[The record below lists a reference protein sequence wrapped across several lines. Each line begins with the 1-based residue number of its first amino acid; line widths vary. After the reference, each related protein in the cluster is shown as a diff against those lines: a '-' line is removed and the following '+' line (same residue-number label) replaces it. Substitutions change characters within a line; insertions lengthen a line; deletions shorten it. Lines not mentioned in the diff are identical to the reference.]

1 MKNKNSYRKE
11 LYVTTQLE
19 NRKVRVRIMRKVFK
33 GLFATFLSTS
43 VLLAGCAQE
52 ETSTNKATK
61 MPKVKD
67 EFIKA
72 SDKVKSPAKAKERK
86 DTFVIG
92 MPSPGGI
99 FLPHFMENG
108 WDGNITQAIFAPL
121 VGLDKEGKPIPI
133 LAKKWDISED
143 QLTYTLHLKD
153 DVKFSDGSPLTADD
167 VAFTL
172 TLLHDQTY
180 SGATDISQ
188 TAIKGGQAYK
198 EGKATS
204 IEGIQVIDPKTITIT
219 TEKVNAQTLSLI
231 GGEVISKAYYGKE
244 YKQGNLEY
252 LKELY
257 GKPMGAGA
265 YKLDKYIPGQ
275 EVRFVAN
282 ENYFEGKPKIEHFIY
297 KITKGDTNL
306 QQFQA
311 GEVDYD
317 GFTTNAETI
326 EQLKELGFANIN
338 VYTGSSYGYIKMNYK
353 KPHFKDKR
361 VRQAFIYGLERQKI
375 IDTYFQGYASLVNVP
390 ITPVS
395 WAYTEEG
402 INKYEYNLEK
412 AKKLLD
418 EAGWKA
424 GSDGIREKD
433 GQKLKVSYFA
443 SSASKINDVMIPV
456 MKEDYKKIGVDFNPE
471 YMDFNTM
478 ISKVIKGNYDLAMVS
493 TPMIDDPSGTIE
505 EFVSTSKRNYD
516 GYHNPK
522 VDELAKQAL
531 ETLDIEKR
539 KEIYKKLYQE
549 LSEDPPVIFLNNSK
563 VVSAHNAR
571 IQGLQEDN
579 YNGILLSL
587 PKLNI
592 AQ

>member
-1 MKNKNSYRKE
+1 
-11 LYVTTQLE
+11 
-19 NRKVRVRIMRKVFK
+19 MRKVFK
-33 GLFATFLSTS
+33 GLLFTFLSTS

-52 ETSTNKATK
+52 ETSTNEATK

-72 SDKVKSPAKAKERK
+72 SDKAKSPAKAKERK
-86 DTFVIG
+86 DTFVVG

-121 VGLDKEGKPIPI
+121 VGLDKEGKTIPI

-143 QLTYTLHLKD
+143 QLTYTFHLKD
-153 DVKFSDGSPLTADD
+153 DLKFSDSSLLTADD

-172 TLLHDQTY
+172 TLLHDPTY

-297 KITKGDTNL
+297 KITKGDTKL

-326 EQLKELGFANIN
+326 EQLKELGFANVN

-353 KPHFKDKR
+353 KSYFKDKR
-361 VRQAFIYGLERQKI
+361 VRQAFIYGLERQKV

-478 ISKVIKGNYDLAMVS
+478 ISKVIKGDYDLAMVS

-549 LSEDPPVIFLNNSK
+549 LSEEPPVIFLNNSK

>member
-1 MKNKNSYRKE
+1 
-11 LYVTTQLE
+11 
-19 NRKVRVRIMRKVFK
+19 MRKVFK
-33 GLFATFLSTS
+33 GLLFTFLSTS

-52 ETSTNKATK
+52 ETSTNEATK

-72 SDKVKSPAKAKERK
+72 SDKAKSPAKAKERK
-86 DTFVIG
+86 DTFVVG

-143 QLTYTLHLKD
+143 QLTYTFHLKD
-153 DVKFSDGSPLTADD
+153 DLKFSDSSPLTADD

-172 TLLHDQTY
+172 TLLHDPTY

-204 IEGIQVIDPKTITIT
+204 IEGIQVIDPKKITIT

-297 KITKGDTNL
+297 KITKGDTKL

-326 EQLKELGFANIN
+326 EQLKELGFTNVN

-353 KPHFKDKR
+353 KSYFKDKR
-361 VRQAFIYGLERQKI
+361 VRQAFIYGLERQKV

-456 MKEDYKKIGVDFNPE
+456 MKEDYKKMGVDFNPE

-478 ISKVIKGNYDLAMVS
+478 ISKVIKGDYDLAMVS

>member
-1 MKNKNSYRKE
+1 
-11 LYVTTQLE
+11 
-19 NRKVRVRIMRKVFK
+19 MRKVFK
-33 GLFATFLSTS
+33 GLLVTFLSTS

-52 ETSTNKATK
+52 ETSTNEATK

-72 SDKVKSPAKAKERK
+72 SDKAKSPAKAKERK
-86 DTFVIG
+86 DTFVVG

-143 QLTYTLHLKD
+143 QLTYKFHLKD
-153 DVKFSDGSPLTADD
+153 DLKFSDGSPLTADD

-172 TLLHDQTY
+172 TLLHDPTY

-297 KITKGDTNL
+297 KITKGDTKL

-326 EQLKELGFANIN
+326 EQLKELGFANVN

-353 KPHFKDKR
+353 KSYFKDKR
-361 VRQAFIYGLERQKI
+361 VRQAFIYGLERQKV

-478 ISKVIKGNYDLAMVS
+478 ISKVIKGDYDLAMVS

>member
-1 MKNKNSYRKE
+1 
-11 LYVTTQLE
+11 
-19 NRKVRVRIMRKVFK
+19 MRKVFK
-33 GLFATFLSTS
+33 GLLVTFLSTS

-52 ETSTNKATK
+52 ETSTNEATK

-72 SDKVKSPAKAKERK
+72 SDKAKSPAKAKERK
-86 DTFVIG
+86 DTFVVG

-143 QLTYTLHLKD
+143 QLTYTFHLKD
-153 DVKFSDGSPLTADD
+153 DLKFSDGSPLTADD

-172 TLLHDQTY
+172 TLLHDPTY

-297 KITKGDTNL
+297 KITKGDTKL

-326 EQLKELGFANIN
+326 EQLKELGFANVN

-353 KPHFKDKR
+353 KSYFKDKR
-361 VRQAFIYGLERQKI
+361 VRQAFIYGLERQKV

-478 ISKVIKGNYDLAMVS
+478 ISKVIKGDYDLAMVS

>member
-1 MKNKNSYRKE
+1 
-11 LYVTTQLE
+11 
-19 NRKVRVRIMRKVFK
+19 MRKVFK
-33 GLFATFLSTS
+33 GLLFTFLSTS

-52 ETSTNKATK
+52 ETSTNEATK

-72 SDKVKSPAKAKERK
+72 SDKAKSPAKAKERK
-86 DTFVIG
+86 DTFVVG

-143 QLTYTLHLKD
+143 QLTYTFHLKD
-153 DVKFSDGSPLTADD
+153 DLKFSDSSPLTADD

-172 TLLHDQTY
+172 TLLHDPTY

-297 KITKGDTNL
+297 KITKGDTKL

-326 EQLKELGFANIN
+326 EQLKELGFANVN

-353 KPHFKDKR
+353 KSYFKDKR
-361 VRQAFIYGLERQKI
+361 VRQAFIYGLERQKV

-478 ISKVIKGNYDLAMVS
+478 ISKVIKGDYDLAMVS

-522 VDELAKQAL
+522 VNELAKQAL

>member
-1 MKNKNSYRKE
+1 
-11 LYVTTQLE
+11 
-19 NRKVRVRIMRKVFK
+19 MRKALK
-33 GLFATFLSTS
+33 GLLATFLSTS

-52 ETSTNKATK
+52 EKSTNEAAK

-72 SDKVKSPAKAKERK
+72 SDKAKSPAKAKERK

-133 LAKKWDISED
+133 LAKKWDISEN
-143 QLTYTLHLKD
+143 QLTYTFHLKD

-172 TLLHDQTY
+172 TLLHDPTY

-297 KITKGDTNL
+297 KITKGDTKL

-326 EQLKELGFANIN
+326 EQLKELGFANVN

-353 KPHFKDKR
+353 KSYFKDKR
-361 VRQAFIYGLERQKI
+361 VRQAFIYGLERQKV

-478 ISKVIKGNYDLAMVS
+478 ISKVIKGDYDLAMVS

>member
-1 MKNKNSYRKE
+1 
-11 LYVTTQLE
+11 
-19 NRKVRVRIMRKVFK
+19 MRKVFK
-33 GLFATFLSTS
+33 GLLFTFLSTS

-52 ETSTNKATK
+52 ETSTNEATK

-72 SDKVKSPAKAKERK
+72 SDKAKSPAKAKERK
-86 DTFVIG
+86 DTFVVG

-143 QLTYTLHLKD
+143 QLTYTFHLKD
-153 DVKFSDGSPLTADD
+153 DLKFSDSSPLTADD

-172 TLLHDQTY
+172 TLLHDPTY

-297 KITKGDTNL
+297 KITKGDTKL

-326 EQLKELGFANIN
+326 EQLKELGFANVN

-353 KPHFKDKR
+353 KSYFKDKR
-361 VRQAFIYGLERQKI
+361 VRQAFIYGLERQKV

-478 ISKVIKGNYDLAMVS
+478 ISKVIKGDYDLAMVS

>member
-1 MKNKNSYRKE
+1 
-11 LYVTTQLE
+11 
-19 NRKVRVRIMRKVFK
+19 MRKVFK
-33 GLFATFLSTS
+33 GLLVTFLSTS

-52 ETSTNKATK
+52 ETSTNEATK
-61 MPKVKD
+61 MLKVKD
-67 EFIKA
+67 EFIEA
-72 SDKVKSPAKAKERK
+72 SEKVKSPAKAKERK
-86 DTFVIG
+86 DTFVVG

-143 QLTYTLHLKD
+143 QLTYTFHLKD
-153 DVKFSDGSPLTADD
+153 DLKFSDGSPLTADD

-172 TLLHDQTY
+172 TLLHDPTY

-231 GGEVISKAYYGKE
+231 GGEVISKSYYGKE

-297 KITKGDTNL
+297 KITKGDTKL

-326 EQLKELGFANIN
+326 EQLKELGFANVN

-353 KPHFKDKR
+353 KSYFKDKR
-361 VRQAFIYGLERQKI
+361 VRQAFIYGLERQKV

-478 ISKVIKGNYDLAMVS
+478 ISKVIKGDYDLAMVS

>member
-1 MKNKNSYRKE
+1 
-11 LYVTTQLE
+11 
-19 NRKVRVRIMRKVFK
+19 MRKVFK
-33 GLFATFLSTS
+33 GLLVTFLSTS

-52 ETSTNKATK
+52 ETSTNEATK

-72 SDKVKSPAKAKERK
+72 SDKAKSPAKAKERK
-86 DTFVIG
+86 DTFVVG

-143 QLTYTLHLKD
+143 QLTYTFHLKD
-153 DVKFSDGSPLTADD
+153 DLKFSDGSPLTADD

-172 TLLHDQTY
+172 TLLHDPTY

-257 GKPMGAGA
+257 GKPMGAGV

-297 KITKGDTNL
+297 KITKGDTKL

-326 EQLKELGFANIN
+326 EQLKELGFANVN

-353 KPHFKDKR
+353 KSYFKDKR
-361 VRQAFIYGLERQKI
+361 VRQAFIYGLERQKV

-478 ISKVIKGNYDLAMVS
+478 ISKVIKGDYDLAMVS

>member
-1 MKNKNSYRKE
+1 
-11 LYVTTQLE
+11 
-19 NRKVRVRIMRKVFK
+19 MRKVFK
-33 GLFATFLSTS
+33 GLLFTFLSTS

-52 ETSTNKATK
+52 ETSTNEATK

-72 SDKVKSPAKAKERK
+72 SDKAKSPAKAKERK
-86 DTFVIG
+86 DTFVVG

-143 QLTYTLHLKD
+143 QLTYTFHLKD
-153 DVKFSDGSPLTADD
+153 DLKFSDSSPLTADD

-172 TLLHDQTY
+172 TLLHDPTY

-219 TEKVNAQTLSLI
+219 TEKINAQTLSLI

-297 KITKGDTNL
+297 KITKGDTKL

-326 EQLKELGFANIN
+326 EQLKELGFANVN

-353 KPHFKDKR
+353 KSYFKDKR
-361 VRQAFIYGLERQKI
+361 VRQAFIYGLERQKV

-478 ISKVIKGNYDLAMVS
+478 ISKVIKGDYDLAMVS

>member
-1 MKNKNSYRKE
+1 
-11 LYVTTQLE
+11 
-19 NRKVRVRIMRKVFK
+19 MRKVFK
-33 GLFATFLSTS
+33 GLLFTFLSTS

-52 ETSTNKATK
+52 ETSTNEATK

-72 SDKVKSPAKAKERK
+72 SDKAKSPAKAKERK
-86 DTFVIG
+86 DTFVVG

-143 QLTYTLHLKD
+143 QLTYTFHLKD
-153 DVKFSDGSPLTADD
+153 DLKFSDSSPLTADD

-172 TLLHDQTY
+172 TLLHDPTY

-297 KITKGDTNL
+297 KITKGDTKL

-326 EQLKELGFANIN
+326 AQLKELGFANVN

-353 KPHFKDKR
+353 KSYFKDKR
-361 VRQAFIYGLERQKI
+361 VRQAFIYGLERQKV

-478 ISKVIKGNYDLAMVS
+478 ISKVIKGDYDLAMVS

>member
-1 MKNKNSYRKE
+1 
-11 LYVTTQLE
+11 
-19 NRKVRVRIMRKVFK
+19 MRKALK
-33 GLFATFLSTS
+33 GLLATFLSTS

-52 ETSTNKATK
+52 EKSTNETAK

-72 SDKVKSPAKAKERK
+72 SDKAKSPAKAKERK

-133 LAKKWDISED
+133 LAKKWDISEN
-143 QLTYTLHLKD
+143 QLTYTFHLKD

-172 TLLHDQTY
+172 TLLHDPTY

-244 YKQGNLEY
+244 YKQGNLDY

-317 GFTTNAETI
+317 GFTTNTETI
-326 EQLKELGFANIN
+326 EQLKDLGFANIN

-353 KPHFKDKR
+353 KSYFKDKR
-361 VRQAFIYGLERQKI
+361 VRQAFIYGLERQKV

-433 GQKLKVSYFA
+433 GQKLKISYFA

-478 ISKVIKGNYDLAMVS
+478 ISKVIKGDYDLAMVS

-539 KEIYKKLYQE
+539 KGIYKKLYQE

>member
-1 MKNKNSYRKE
+1 
-11 LYVTTQLE
+11 
-19 NRKVRVRIMRKVFK
+19 MRKVFK
-33 GLFATFLSTS
+33 GLLFTFLSTS

-52 ETSTNKATK
+52 ETSTNEATK

-72 SDKVKSPAKAKERK
+72 SDKAKSPAKAKERK
-86 DTFVIG
+86 DTFVVG

-143 QLTYTLHLKD
+143 QLTYTFHLKD
-153 DVKFSDGSPLTADD
+153 DLKFSDSSPLTADD

-172 TLLHDQTY
+172 TLLHDPTY

-257 GKPMGAGA
+257 GKPMGARA

-297 KITKGDTNL
+297 KITKGDTKL

-326 EQLKELGFANIN
+326 EQLKELGFANVN

-353 KPHFKDKR
+353 KSYFKDKR
-361 VRQAFIYGLERQKI
+361 VRQAFIYGLERQKV

-478 ISKVIKGNYDLAMVS
+478 ISKVIKGDYDLAMVS

>member
-1 MKNKNSYRKE
+1 
-11 LYVTTQLE
+11 
-19 NRKVRVRIMRKVFK
+19 MRKVFK
-33 GLFATFLSTS
+33 GLLFTFLSTS

-52 ETSTNKATK
+52 ETSTNEATK

-72 SDKVKSPAKAKERK
+72 SDKAKSPAKAKERK
-86 DTFVIG
+86 DTFVVG

-121 VGLDKEGKPIPI
+121 VGLDKEGKTIPI

-143 QLTYTLHLKD
+143 QLTYTFHLKD
-153 DVKFSDGSPLTADD
+153 DLKFSDSSPLTADD

-172 TLLHDQTY
+172 TLLHDPTY

-198 EGKATS
+198 EGKAIS

-297 KITKGDTNL
+297 KITKGDTKL

-326 EQLKELGFANIN
+326 EQLKELGFANVN

-353 KPHFKDKR
+353 KSYFKDKR
-361 VRQAFIYGLERQKI
+361 VRQAFIYGLERQKV

-478 ISKVIKGNYDLAMVS
+478 ISKVIKGDYDLAMVS

>member
-1 MKNKNSYRKE
+1 
-11 LYVTTQLE
+11 
-19 NRKVRVRIMRKVFK
+19 MRKVFK
-33 GLFATFLSTS
+33 GLLVTFLSTS

-52 ETSTNKATK
+52 ETSTNEATK

-72 SDKVKSPAKAKERK
+72 SDKAKSPAKAKERK
-86 DTFVIG
+86 DTFVVG

-143 QLTYTLHLKD
+143 QLTYTFHLKD
-153 DVKFSDGSPLTADD
+153 DLKFSDSSPLTADD

-172 TLLHDQTY
+172 TLLHDPTY

-275 EVRFVAN
+275 EVHFVAN

-297 KITKGDTNL
+297 KITKGDTKL

-326 EQLKELGFANIN
+326 EQLKELGFANVN

-353 KPHFKDKR
+353 KSYFKDKR
-361 VRQAFIYGLERQKI
+361 VRQAFIYGLERQKV

-478 ISKVIKGNYDLAMVS
+478 ISKVIKGDYDLAMVS

>member
-1 MKNKNSYRKE
+1 
-11 LYVTTQLE
+11 
-19 NRKVRVRIMRKVFK
+19 MRKALK
-33 GLFATFLSTS
+33 GLLATFLSTS

-52 ETSTNKATK
+52 EKSTNEAAK

-67 EFIKA
+67 GFIKA
-72 SDKVKSPAKAKERK
+72 SDKAKSPAKAKERK

-133 LAKKWDISED
+133 LAKKWDISEN
-143 QLTYTLHLKD
+143 QLTYTFHLKD

-172 TLLHDQTY
+172 TLLHDPTY

-317 GFTTNAETI
+317 GFTTNTETI
-326 EQLKELGFANIN
+326 EQLKDLGFANIN

-353 KPHFKDKR
+353 KSYFKDKR
-361 VRQAFIYGLERQKI
+361 VRQAFIYGLERQKV

-424 GSDGIREKD
+424 GSDGIREKG

-478 ISKVIKGNYDLAMVS
+478 ISKVIKGDYDLAMVS

-587 PKLNI
+587 PKLKI
-592 AQ
+592 DK

>member
-1 MKNKNSYRKE
+1 
-11 LYVTTQLE
+11 
-19 NRKVRVRIMRKVFK
+19 MRKVFK
-33 GLFATFLSTS
+33 GLLFTFLSTS

-52 ETSTNKATK
+52 ETSTNEATK

-72 SDKVKSPAKAKERK
+72 SDKAKSPAKAKERK
-86 DTFVIG
+86 DTFVVG

-143 QLTYTLHLKD
+143 QLTYTFHLKD
-153 DVKFSDGSPLTADD
+153 DLKFSDSSPLTADD

-172 TLLHDQTY
+172 TLLHDPTY

-282 ENYFEGKPKIEHFIY
+282 ENYFEGEPKIEHFIY
-297 KITKGDTNL
+297 KITKGDTKL

-326 EQLKELGFANIN
+326 EQLKELGFANVN

-353 KPHFKDKR
+353 KSYFKDKR
-361 VRQAFIYGLERQKI
+361 VRQAFIYGLERQKV

-443 SSASKINDVMIPV
+443 SSASKINDVMILV

-478 ISKVIKGNYDLAMVS
+478 ISKVIKGDYDLAMVS

>member
-1 MKNKNSYRKE
+1 
-11 LYVTTQLE
+11 
-19 NRKVRVRIMRKVFK
+19 MRKVFK
-33 GLFATFLSTS
+33 GLLFTFLSTS
-43 VLLAGCAQE
+43 LLLAGCAQE
-52 ETSTNKATK
+52 ETSTNEATK

-72 SDKVKSPAKAKERK
+72 SDKAKSPAKAKERK
-86 DTFVIG
+86 DTFVVG

-143 QLTYTLHLKD
+143 QLTYTFHLKD
-153 DVKFSDGSPLTADD
+153 DLKFSDSSPLTADD

-172 TLLHDQTY
+172 TVLHDPTY

-265 YKLDKYIPGQ
+265 YKLDKYIPGH

-297 KITKGDTNL
+297 KITKGDTKL

-326 EQLKELGFANIN
+326 EQLKELGFANVN

-353 KPHFKDKR
+353 KSYFKDKR
-361 VRQAFIYGLERQKI
+361 VRQAFIYGLERQKV

-478 ISKVIKGNYDLAMVS
+478 ISKVIKGDYDLAMVS

>member
-1 MKNKNSYRKE
+1 
-11 LYVTTQLE
+11 
-19 NRKVRVRIMRKVFK
+19 MRKVFK
-33 GLFATFLSTS
+33 GLLFTFLSTS

-52 ETSTNKATK
+52 ETSTNEATK

-72 SDKVKSPAKAKERK
+72 SDKAKSPAKAKERK
-86 DTFVIG
+86 DTFVVG

-143 QLTYTLHLKD
+143 QLTYTFHLKD
-153 DVKFSDGSPLTADD
+153 DLKFSDSSPLTADD

-172 TLLHDQTY
+172 TLLHDPTY

-297 KITKGDTNL
+297 KITKGDTKL

-317 GFTTNAETI
+317 GFMTNAETI
-326 EQLKELGFANIN
+326 EQLKELGFANVN

-353 KPHFKDKR
+353 KSYFKDKR
-361 VRQAFIYGLERQKI
+361 VRQAFIYGLERQKV

-478 ISKVIKGNYDLAMVS
+478 ISKVIKGDYDLAMVS

>member
-1 MKNKNSYRKE
+1 
-11 LYVTTQLE
+11 
-19 NRKVRVRIMRKVFK
+19 MRKVFK
-33 GLFATFLSTS
+33 GLLVTFLSTS

-52 ETSTNKATK
+52 ETSTNEATK

-72 SDKVKSPAKAKERK
+72 SDKAKSPAKAKERK
-86 DTFVIG
+86 DTFVVG

-143 QLTYTLHLKD
+143 QLTYTFHLKD
-153 DVKFSDGSPLTADD
+153 DLKFSDGSPLTADD

-172 TLLHDQTY
+172 TLLHDPTY

-297 KITKGDTNL
+297 KITKGDTKL

-326 EQLKELGFANIN
+326 EQLKELGFANVN

-353 KPHFKDKR
+353 KSYFKDKR
-361 VRQAFIYGLERQKI
+361 VRQAFIYGLERQKV

-478 ISKVIKGNYDLAMVS
+478 ISKVIKGDYDLAMVS

-571 IQGLQEDN
+571 IQGLQEEN

>member
-1 MKNKNSYRKE
+1 
-11 LYVTTQLE
+11 
-19 NRKVRVRIMRKVFK
+19 MRKALK
-33 GLFATFLSTS
+33 GLLATFLSTS

-52 ETSTNKATK
+52 EKSTNETAK

-72 SDKVKSPAKAKERK
+72 SDKAKSPARAKERK

-133 LAKKWDISED
+133 LAKKWDISEN
-143 QLTYTLHLKD
+143 QLTYTFHLKD

-172 TLLHDQTY
+172 TLLHDPTY

-317 GFTTNAETI
+317 GFTTNTETI
-326 EQLKELGFANIN
+326 EQLKDLGFANIN

-353 KPHFKDKR
+353 KSYFKDKR
-361 VRQAFIYGLERQKI
+361 VRQAFIYGLERQKV

-478 ISKVIKGNYDLAMVS
+478 ISKVIKGDYDLAMVS

>member
-1 MKNKNSYRKE
+1 
-11 LYVTTQLE
+11 
-19 NRKVRVRIMRKVFK
+19 MRKALK
-33 GLFATFLSTS
+33 GLLATFLSTS
-43 VLLAGCAQE
+43 VLLAGCVQE
-52 ETSTNKATK
+52 EKSTNEAAK

-72 SDKVKSPAKAKERK
+72 SDKAKSPAKAKERK

-133 LAKKWDISED
+133 LAKKWDISEN
-143 QLTYTLHLKD
+143 QLTYTFHLKD

-172 TLLHDQTY
+172 TLLHDPTY

-317 GFTTNAETI
+317 GFTTNTETI
-326 EQLKELGFANIN
+326 EQLKDLGFANIN

-353 KPHFKDKR
+353 KSYFKDKR
-361 VRQAFIYGLERQKI
+361 VRQAFIYGLERQKV

-478 ISKVIKGNYDLAMVS
+478 ISKVIKGDYDLAMVS

>member
-1 MKNKNSYRKE
+1 
-11 LYVTTQLE
+11 
-19 NRKVRVRIMRKVFK
+19 MRKALK

-52 ETSTNKATK
+52 EKSTNEAAK

-86 DTFVIG
+86 DTFVVG

-143 QLTYTLHLKD
+143 QLTYTFHLKD
-153 DVKFSDGSPLTADD
+153 DLKFSDGSPLTADD

-172 TLLHDQTY
+172 TLLHDPTY

-297 KITKGDTNL
+297 KITKGDTKL

-326 EQLKELGFANIN
+326 EQLKELGFANVN

-353 KPHFKDKR
+353 KSYFKDKR
-361 VRQAFIYGLERQKI
+361 VRQAFIYGLERQKV

-478 ISKVIKGNYDLAMVS
+478 ISKVIKGDYDLAMVS

>member
-1 MKNKNSYRKE
+1 
-11 LYVTTQLE
+11 
-19 NRKVRVRIMRKVFK
+19 MRKVFK
-33 GLFATFLSTS
+33 GLLFTFLSTS

-52 ETSTNKATK
+52 ETSTNEATK

-72 SDKVKSPAKAKERK
+72 SDKAKSPAKAKERK
-86 DTFVIG
+86 DTFVVG

-121 VGLDKEGKPIPI
+121 VGLDKEGKTIPI

-143 QLTYTLHLKD
+143 QLTYTFHLKD
-153 DVKFSDGSPLTADD
+153 DLKFSDSSPLTADD

-172 TLLHDQTY
+172 TLLHDPTY

-297 KITKGDTNL
+297 KITKGDTKL

-326 EQLKELGFANIN
+326 EQLKELGFANVN

-353 KPHFKDKR
+353 KSYFKDKR
-361 VRQAFIYGLERQKI
+361 VRQAFIYGLERQKV

-478 ISKVIKGNYDLAMVS
+478 ISKVIKGDYDLAMVS

>member
-1 MKNKNSYRKE
+1 
-11 LYVTTQLE
+11 
-19 NRKVRVRIMRKVFK
+19 MRKVFK

-353 KPHFKDKR
+353 KSYFKDKR
-361 VRQAFIYGLERQKI
+361 VRQAFIYGLERQKV

-478 ISKVIKGNYDLAMVS
+478 ISKVIKGDYDLAMVS

>member
-1 MKNKNSYRKE
+1 
-11 LYVTTQLE
+11 
-19 NRKVRVRIMRKVFK
+19 MRKALK

-52 ETSTNKATK
+52 EKSTNEAAK

-86 DTFVIG
+86 DTFVVG

-143 QLTYTLHLKD
+143 QLTYTFHLKD
-153 DVKFSDGSPLTADD
+153 DLKFSDGSPLTADD

-172 TLLHDQTY
+172 TLLHDPTY

-297 KITKGDTNL
+297 KITKGDTKL

-326 EQLKELGFANIN
+326 EQLKELGFANVN

-353 KPHFKDKR
+353 KSYFKDKR
-361 VRQAFIYGLERQKI
+361 VRQAFIYGLERQKV

-433 GQKLKVSYFA
+433 GQKLKVSYFT

-456 MKEDYKKIGVDFNPE
+456 MKEDYKKIGLDFNPE

-478 ISKVIKGNYDLAMVS
+478 ISKVIKGDYDLAMVS

>member
-1 MKNKNSYRKE
+1 
-11 LYVTTQLE
+11 
-19 NRKVRVRIMRKVFK
+19 MRKVFK
-33 GLFATFLSTS
+33 GLLFTFLSTS

-52 ETSTNKATK
+52 ETSTNEATK

-72 SDKVKSPAKAKERK
+72 SDKAKSPAKAKERK
-86 DTFVIG
+86 DTFVVG

-143 QLTYTLHLKD
+143 QLTYTFHLKD
-153 DVKFSDGSPLTADD
+153 DLKFSDSSPLTADD

-172 TLLHDQTY
+172 TVLHDPTY

-297 KITKGDTNL
+297 KITKGDTKL

-326 EQLKELGFANIN
+326 EQLKELGFANVN

-353 KPHFKDKR
+353 KSYFKDKR
-361 VRQAFIYGLERQKI
+361 VRQAFIYGLERQKV

-478 ISKVIKGNYDLAMVS
+478 ISKVIKGDYDLAMVS